1 MDYVWRR
8 HLQAAARRSSA
19 REGQDDRHPNHKAVG
34 FADLVGFTAL
44 SQQVDEHVLAAVVD
58 RFESIAYDTVV
69 KLGGRVVKMI
79 GDEVMFVVEE
89 VRPAV
94 EIALTLAEAYSR
106 DEELSEVRVGLACGP
121 TLEREADY
129 YGPDGEPGQSD
140 RQHRLPRLG
149 GHVGRRPRSAGG
161 RSGVFL
167 AISEAAPIEGH
178 RKGVPLVGQEIR

>member
-1 MDYVWRR
+1 MRR
-8 HLQAAARRSSA
+8 RTIA
-19 REGQDDRHPNHKAVG
+19 HPNHKAVG

-79 GDEVMFVVEE
+79 GDEVMFVVDD

-129 YGPDGEPGQSD
+129 YGPTVNLASRIVNIAFPGSVVTSD
-140 RQHRLPRLG
+140 DVHAR
-149 GHVGRRPRSAGG
+149 AGG